1 MPKSFFRDSSSSSS
15 SGSEGEGPPMRA
27 HHSPQ
32 ARCEDANDDDDASC
46 TSPPPSYTATP
57 EMYMRGAAR
66 QQHHQQQQH
75 HRRQGT
81 VATTTSTTSTTAPS
95 TTVLNLIS
103 AAAAYKSIITNLDTS
118 APAPAP
124 APIPSPPTSTAMIP
138 TPAAAPPLPSPNPH
152 LHHPT
157 PLRPLRSVRQLE
169 PPAPAPTNALARRRA
184 PHPTILTPHPFIR
197 ALAARLVAPELV
209 GLYFAD
215 FHYCW
220 PMLHRGR
227 FLERLDE
234 QPVELVWSVGL
245 VGSMFLDQH
254 GEASPSGRAGP
265 AGAWGREGSR
275 AGGGRAGTARRQE
288 EDTFR
293 SAAREWR
300 VEDSCP
306 GDETSAANFVV
317 AQALLLNIIYGI
329 CVDQT
334 SLRLRI
340 TSSLSTLIEWVR
352 EAGLFHRDQ
361 ILSQH
366 DNVSSSS
373 SSCSSGLGQGNDSD
387 HERWLELEAKKRLSM
402 SIFRLD
408 TYLSI
413 IHDRA
418 PSIRFQEVRVPL
430 QCTLALWDAYTVD
443 DWRRARLLEPN
454 GRLHKTFSSIC
465 ATAASSSTRQTIP
478 VLLEEDFELG
488 LCAMQARLW
497 EDTQQRHEEFGN
509 STDAYDYGGGGG
521 GGAKGGIVR
530 EGRMVEN
537 QEVGPNDLIAQE
549 FVGFGEGWHAQ
560 LEHWRVHRERCQQVN
575 AGYAPPAHW
584 RRTRFNT
591 SMLYFL
597 SYVRMHADVVV
608 IRRLSSSLG
617 RERSGRTT
625 PASMSSMTNR
635 RLENRVHAW
644 AGSRNARIA
653 LRYAAQMFRLYAE
666 EVDLFASTFQR
677 IDPFS
682 VGCMFRAA
690 LVVWAYT
697 RSNLVCELCSDISP
711 ENPEDPGTSSP
722 FFGPRVVCELAEIWG
737 PVDSE
742 YINSWILNGGK
753 ASMNGN
759 LLCACGL
766 PQLIDAFVIVMRRGS
781 ADSKFVDPLITA
793 LENLKYCR

>member
-1 MPKSFFRDSSSSSS
+1 
-15 SGSEGEGPPMRA
+15 
-27 HHSPQ
+27 
-32 ARCEDANDDDDASC
+32 
-46 TSPPPSYTATP
+46 
-57 EMYMRGAAR
+57 MYMRGAAR
-66 QQHHQQQQH
+66 QQHQQQQQH

-81 VATTTSTTSTTAPS
+81 VATTTSTTSTTGPS

-138 TPAAAPPLPSPNPH
+138 TTAAAPPLPSPNPH

-169 PPAPAPTNALARRRA
+169 PAAPAPTNALARRRA

-245 VGSMFLDQH
+245 VGSMFLDQQ
-254 GEASPSGRAGP
+254 GETSPSGRAGP

-275 AGGGRAGTARRQE
+275 AGGGRAGAARRQE

-293 SAAREWR
+293 SAAREVHEWLLTNLSAHLNQWR

-306 GDETSAANFVV
+306 GDETSVANFVV

-430 QCTLALWDAYTVD
+430 QCTLALWDAYTID

-509 STDAYDYGGGGG
+509 SADAYDYGGGGG

-575 AGYAPPAHW
+575 AG
-584 RRTRFNT
+584 
-591 SMLYFL
+591 
-597 SYVRMHADVVV
+597 
-608 IRRLSSSLG
+608 
-617 RERSGRTT
+617 
-625 PASMSSMTNR
+625 
-635 RLENRVHAW
+635 
-644 AGSRNARIA
+644 NARIA